1 MPLMGLSLGL
11 WGCWSSLRLE
21 EEAVELGSL
30 LRAEWEVNEEK
41 KKVLRV
47 AVGTCLGMLPIY
59 KKSWG
64 GILDI

>member
-21 EEAVELGSL
+21 EEGVELGSL

-47 AVGTCLGMLPIY
+47 AVGTCLGMLPI
-59 KKSWG
+59 
-64 GILDI
+64 